1 SAVVMLVEGTR
12 LRVAAVAGE
21 VDQDVVG
28 QSFGSEQTV
37 AGQSL
42 AAGRSER
49 LVDARS
55 RLQFALADATRAAS
69 GLFVPM
75 IFHGRP
81 LGVLEVFDR
90 LVDGPEF
97 SSSDQVLLEAFAA
110 SAAAAVATAQN
121 VAAETRKRGVE
132 AQEAERA
139 RWARELHD
147 ETLQALAATKM
158 MIGAARRASANG
170 DRERALDSAADL
182 IVHAV
187 GELRRLISDLRPAQL
202 DDLGLG
208 PAIEALA
215 QRVGETTQIPID
227 VAVSLAYEAGS
238 ADTRLDSTIE
248 TTVYRFV
255 QEAVTNA
262 VRHASPSR
270 IEVHVAET
278 ADEVTATVRD
288 DGRGFDTSERSS
300 GFGLVGMRERIELV
314 SGTLSVESG
323 PGGTTASAAIPSA
336 RREPVSATG

>member
-1 SAVVMLVEGTR
+1 ELEQAVERQTATMEIARALAGETDLNRVLELVVKRARALTDARSAVVMLVEGTR

-132 AQEAERA
+132 AQEA
-139 RWARELHD
+139 
-147 ETLQALAATKM
+147 
-158 MIGAARRASANG
+158 
-170 DRERALDSAADL
+170 
-182 IVHAV
+182 
-187 GELRRLISDLRPAQL
+187 
-202 DDLGLG
+202 
-208 PAIEALA
+208 
-215 QRVGETTQIPID
+215 
-227 VAVSLAYEAGS
+227 
-238 ADTRLDSTIE
+238 
-248 TTVYRFV
+248 
-255 QEAVTNA
+255 
-262 VRHASPSR
+262 
-270 IEVHVAET
+270 
-278 ADEVTATVRD
+278 
-288 DGRGFDTSERSS
+288 
-300 GFGLVGMRERIELV
+300 
-314 SGTLSVESG
+314 
-323 PGGTTASAAIPSA
+323 
-336 RREPVSATG
+336 